1 MHYNT
6 AIGAE
11 SDCRGN
17 NLRQIELI
25 SIMRQKL
32 ILYGMALTA
41 VTPAFAQ
48 KATQGKA
55 TPDHPNIIFI
65 LADDLGY
72 EDLHCY
78 GNKYIQ
84 TPNIDRLAATGLPSV
99 PSADCGE

>member
-1 MHYNT
+1 
-6 AIGAE
+6 
-11 SDCRGN
+11 
-17 NLRQIELI
+17 
-25 SIMRQKL
+25 MRQKL

-84 TPNIDRLAATGLPSV
+84 TPNIDRLAANSMVCICRAL
-99 PSADCGE
+99 